1 MISEIIILDSN
12 LNSTNDISNE
22 LKSSILNK
30 FNSNDTIVL
39 KAFNNFKSLIN
50 YLLIETNYTY
60 LKNNHSNKE
69 DEIKDHIYS
78 SDEIEQVDSFDNKG
92 NLTKINKYINNDLEY
107 DIFYT
112 IGIILNNSNDN
123 SNNNTESLNDL
134 SSILKKE
141 LIETRF
147 HHLNPVVLNMD
158 LSSNNNNSINY
169 DDIISNQFITK
180 LYLINDLIKT
190 RILRI
195 KTWVGLQDDKI
206 NNKDLNIHSMTNVY
220 NNFINKNDINNK
232 LLNFTKLLNNEIN
245 FENLLIIKN
254 DKNYYL
260 NLLNSWDFPAH
271 NLTNDELLYCG
282 YLILSQQFINARIK
296 VNENGNGNEDE
307 DCTCSTSD
315 LSIIYSY
322 LFHIR
327 DNYRI
332 GNPFHNF
339 RHAID
344 VVQATYYFLLQ
355 LDKSSKDE
363 FSIQL
368 DESYRLHLL
377 LSSLGHDL
385 GHPGT
390 TNLFLKDY
398 ETPISKI
405 FNNESPLEKFH
416 LLQYKNISDNYFK
429 IYKNE
434 SLYKRF
440 ENFYTK
446 LIKKVILATD
456 MAQHDLFVN
465 EIEKFKNYENEGEKI
480 VMLCCLLIKCADI
493 SNVCRPLNISAKWG
507 LSLGNEFKE
516 ISQLEKLIKTNE
528 YDEDSIENNKI
539 TNHLIKN
546 ISPIEAIE
554 KVNNLSNSQ
563 MFFINRF
570 AFDFFNKISINIE
583 SMKFMIDQLNE
594 NTNYW
599 KSNIK

>member
-1 MISEIIILDSN
+1 MISEIILLDSN
-12 LNSTNDISNE
+12 LNSVNDISNE

-30 FNSNDTIVL
+30 FNSNDTMVL
-39 KAFNNFKSLIN
+39 KIFNNFKSLIN
-50 YLLIETNYTY
+50 YLLVETNYTY
-60 LKNNHSNKE
+60 LKNNHSYKE
-69 DEIKDHIYS
+69 DIIKNHKYTS
-78 SDEIEQVDSFDNKG
+78 EEIEQVDSFDNKG
-92 NLTKINKYINNDLEY
+92 NSTKLNKYINNDLEY

-112 IGIILNNSNDN
+112 IGIIINNSDDDN
-123 SNNNTESLNDL
+123 STIESLNDL

-147 HHLNPVVLNMD
+147 HHLNPVVLIMD
-158 LSSNNNNSINY
+158 LNNNNNSEAAINY
-169 DDIISNQFITK
+169 DDIIANQFISK
-180 LYLINDLIKT
+180 LYLINDLVKT

-220 NNFINKNDINNK
+220 NNFINNNDMNSK
-232 LLNFTKLLNNEIN
+232 MLHFTKLLNDEIN
-245 FENLLIIKN
+245 FEDLLTIKN
-254 DKNYYL
+254 DKSYYL

-296 VNENGNGNEDE
+296 VNGNEE
-307 DCTCSTSD
+307 ECSASD
-315 LSIIYSY
+315 LSIIYPY
-322 LFHIR
+322 LFNIR

-355 LDKSSKDE
+355 LDNSKDK

-368 DESYRLHLL
+368 DEPYRLHLL

-398 ETPISKI
+398 KTPISTI
-405 FNNESPLEKFH
+405 FNNVSPLEKFH

-429 IYKNE
+429 IYKDE

-440 ENFYTK
+440 EIFFTK

-465 EIEKFKNYENEGEKI
+465 EIEKFKNYENEEERI

-546 ISPIEAIE
+546 ISPTEAIE
-554 KVNNLSNSQ
+554 KVDNLANSQ